1 MMNEIVFFII
11 FLLLFTVIYLFYKL
25 KNLNKNVQTLSMH
38 LEDRENELDLFKT
51 IVNNVDVGATITNP
65 YDGNKVIFV
74 NDKFEKLT
82 GYSKDEAIG
91 KNLKF
96 LQNDDTDQESI
107 EILIES
113 LKEHL
118 PCTIQ
123 LRNYRKDGSMFD
135 NLLSVTPILDNKGEL
150 RCYIGIM
157 HDITHIKHHEHIMAQ
172 KEKFDSLKELLT
184 NIAHQWRQPLSVISV
199 NATGMKIKQ
208 EYGILDEE
216 SIIDTCNVINEN
228 TQYLSQVIEE
238 FSTLIET
245 GSKNLNEYD
254 SKNNTS
260 KFIDLI
266 DSTITKYNINMIL
279 DLDESSTVKGFSDEL
294 IECFVNIFNNS
305 KDAVVA
311 NQDEDNRYIFISQK
325 QIDNRVYIEF
335 KDNGG
340 GIDEAVIAKIFE
352 PYYTTKHQSQGTGLG
367 LHIVYN
373 LIVNHMGGSIDV
385 YNETYDFKDQKFT
398 GAVFTITL
406 PINPE
411 QSKEA

>member
-1 MMNEIVFFII
+1 MNEFLVIIVL
-11 FLLLFTVIYLFYKL
+11 LLLFVSLYLLYRL
-25 KNLNKNVQTLSMH
+25 KRDQQKIQNLSMH

-96 LQNDDTDQESI
+96 LQNDDKDQEEI

-118 PCTIQ
+118 PCVIQ

-157 HDITHIKHHEHIMAQ
+157 QDITHIKHHEHILAQ

-199 NATGMKIKQ
+199 NATGMKIKK
-208 EYGILDEE
+208 EYEILDDEA
-216 SIIDTCNVINEN
+216 IIDTCNVINEN

-245 GSKNLNEYD
+245 GSKTINEYN

-266 DSTITKYNINMIL
+266 DSTITKYNINLIL

-311 NQDEDNRYIFISQK
+311 NQDKDNRYIFISQK
-325 QIDNRVYIEF
+325 QLDNRVCIEF

-340 GIDEAVIAKIFE
+340 GIDEVLLEKIFE

-373 LIVNHMGGSIDV
+373 LIVNHLGGSIDV
-385 YNETYDFKDQKFT
+385 HNETFTFKDQNFT
-398 GAVFTITL
+398 GAVFTISL

-411 QSKEA
+411 QSK

>member
-1 MMNEIVFFII
+1 MNEFLVIIV
-11 FLLLFTVIYLFYKL
+11 FLLLFVSLYLLYRL
-25 KNLNKNVQTLSMH
+25 KRDQQKIQNLSMH

-96 LQNDDTDQESI
+96 LQNDDKDQEEI

-118 PCTIQ
+118 PCVIQ

-157 HDITHIKHHEHIMAQ
+157 QDITHIKHHEHILAQ

-199 NATGMKIKQ
+199 NATGMKIKK
-208 EYGILDEE
+208 EYEILDDEA
-216 SIIDTCNVINEN
+216 IIDTCNVINEN

-245 GSKNLNEYD
+245 GSKTINEYN

-266 DSTITKYNINMIL
+266 DSTITKYNINLIL

-311 NQDEDNRYIFISQK
+311 NQDKDNRYIFISQK
-325 QIDNRVYIEF
+325 QLDNRVCIEF

-340 GIDEAVIAKIFE
+340 GIDEVLLEKIFE

-373 LIVNHMGGSIDV
+373 LIVNHLGGSIDV
-385 YNETYDFKDQKFT
+385 HNETFTFKDQNFT
-398 GAVFTITL
+398 GAVFTISL

-411 QSKEA
+411 QSK